1 MPKIT
6 IRPGKNNRAVYRHIK
21 RMPAKV
27 RRGIQNAM
35 LEMKKELK
43 KTAIEDMKKPK
54 HGRLYFVYVGKG
66 GKRLKRGRWHRASR
80 KGESPAILT
89 GALSKSINSRIKY
102 GSLLTFGANTPYARK
117 HELGGRR
124 YLLRAIS
131 QRRGEIK
138 NWFRRELEKELC
150 SLA

>member
-1 MPKIT
+1 MT
-6 IRPGKNNRAVYRHIK
+6 IRPGKDNKAVYRQLK
-21 RMPAKV
+21 RMPQKV

-35 LEMKKELK
+35 LQMKKDLK

-54 HGRLYFVYVGKG
+54 HGRTYLVYVGRG
-66 GKRLKRGRWHRASR
+66 GKRLKRGRLHRASR

-89 GALSKSINSRIKY
+89 GALAKSINSRIKF
-102 GSLLTFGANTPYARK
+102 GHLLTFGANTPYARK

-138 NWFRRELEKELC
+138 NWFRTELERELR